1 MIILIF
7 FTAPFKPTEAFGYW
21 HPLKWNLPLPRTTV
35 FENDSQILIFLS
47 QYLSAAKLK
56 VSEFTRLLVLFWLAK
71 IQPLNNWLLPFYK
84 QNSKTRKIFLKLS
97 SLAMWKNAT
106 FLEDFQT
113 LCSPQWA
120 KSIQIQ
126 THYLDEKK
134 KIQQIRL
141 SSKWIGKVN
150 SF

>member
-47 QYLSAAKLK
+47 EYLSAAKLK

-84 QNSKTRKIFLKLS
+84 QNSITRKIFLKLS
-97 SLAMWKNAT
+97 LLAMWKNAT
-106 FLEDFQT
+106 FFGRF
-113 LCSPQWA
+113 SN
-120 KSIQIQ
+120 IM
-126 THYLDEKK
+126 
-134 KIQQIRL
+134 
-141 SSKWIGKVN
+141 
-150 SF
+150 